1 MNTAKVAASEGI
13 ISRCDRSLRS
23 PESLTT
29 ASGGLYVVA
38 AMLTGLAVLG
48 KAPLIGEIV
57 PAPAGVIYLL
67 CAASCLMPLLYRQFL
82 RVSRF
87 LAVPIVLGVWLVA
100 LVVQSRLLSHLHSQG
115 RGTDQGDCITVG
127 AGQLFHGSWPYDR
140 DLMWSHNP
148 MSCGPGWLVAHAP
161 SLVFGYPATMA
172 ALFTC
177 AVVAVHLVRGFDT
190 VAKFIVLLA
199 ITPGF
204 WLSFAN
210 GNDFATFGVM
220 VVAVSALATT
230 NRPVQRWVAAAGS
243 VALAQFRLPFALLPA
258 VIPIDGP
265 RAGQRGR
272 YSRPLAAIA
281 CAVSLGM
288 YGAFQWWQ
296 PDLML
301 SDGPLHVLE
310 KSVNLV
316 GFPGGRIAVIVAF
329 VFLTAIVAAIS
340 LRFHENYSAL
350 VYVTLTLVPLSAA
363 SLVSTIRAQH
373 GVIDV
378 LGHWEGVSWLT
389 AVAAVAAGIVAHAS
403 MDATASD
410 SPIRL
415 SRSGT
420 GRPDVRRAGDLPG
433 R

>member
-1 MNTAKVAASEGI
+1 MNTAKVAASEGF

-23 PESLTT
+23 PESLTA
-29 ASGGLYVVA
+29 ASGGLYVAA

-48 KAPLIGEIV
+48 KAPLIREIV
-57 PAPAGVIYLL
+57 PAPAGVVYLL

-100 LVVQSRLLSHLHSQG
+100 LVVQYRLLSHLHSQG

-177 AVVAVHLVRGFDT
+177 AAVVVHLVHGFDT

-210 GNDFATFGVM
+210 GNDFVTFGVM
-220 VVAVSALATT
+220 VVAVSALART
-230 NRPVQRWVAAAGS
+230 NRPVQRWVAAAGA
-243 VALAQFRLPFALLPA
+243 VVLAQFRLPFALLPA
-258 VIPIDGP
+258 VIPLDGP

-281 CAVSLGM
+281 CAVSLGT
-288 YGAFQWWQ
+288 YGVFQWWQ

-301 SDGPLHVLE
+301 TDGPFHVLE

-329 VFLTAIVAAIS
+329 VILTAIVAAIS

-350 VYVTLTLVPLSAA
+350 AYVTLTLVPLSAA

-389 AVAAVAAGIVAHAS
+389 AVAAVAAGIVARN
-403 MDATASD
+403 T
-410 SPIRL
+410 RF
-415 SRSGT
+415 SRNGIAPQ
-420 GRPDVRRAGDLPG
+420 GVQRAGDLLD

>member
-148 MSCGPGWLVAHAP
+148 MSCGPGWLVAHAS

-230 NRPVQRWVAAAGS
+230 NRPVQRWVAAAGA

-258 VIPIDGP
+258 VIPLDGP

-288 YGAFQWWQ
+288 YGVFQWWQ

-301 SDGPLHVLE
+301 SDGPFHVLE

-316 GFPGGRIAVIVAF
+316 GLPGGRIAVIVAF

-350 VYVTLTLVPLSAA
+350 AYVTLTLVPLSAA

-389 AVAAVAAGIVAHAS
+389 AVAAVAAGIVAR
-403 MDATASD
+403 TN
-410 SPIRL
+410 RF

>member
-1 MNTAKVAASEGI
+1 MNTAKVAASEGF

-23 PESLTT
+23 PESLTA
-29 ASGGLYVVA
+29 ASAGLYVVA

-48 KAPLIGEIV
+48 KAPLIGEII

-87 LAVPIVLGVWLVA
+87 LAVPIVLGVWLIA
-100 LVVQSRLLSHLHSQG
+100 LVVQSRLLNHLHSQG

-177 AVVAVHLVRGFDT
+177 AVAAVHLVHGFDT

-210 GNDFATFGVM
+210 GNDFVTFGVM

-230 NRPVQRWVAAAGS
+230 NRPVQRWVAAAGA
-243 VALAQFRLPFALLPA
+243 VVLAQFRLPFALLPA
-258 VIPIDGP
+258 VIPLDGP
-265 RAGQRGR
+265 RAAQRGR

-288 YGAFQWWQ
+288 YGIFQWWQ

-301 SDGPLHVLE
+301 SDGPFHVLE
-310 KSVNLV
+310 KSVHLV

-350 VYVTLTLVPLSAA
+350 AYVTLTLVPLSAA

-389 AVAAVAAGIVAHAS
+389 AVAAVAAGIVA
-403 MDATASD
+403 
-410 SPIRL
+410 RNNRF
-415 SRSGT
+415 SRNGIAPR
-420 GRPDVRRAGDLPG
+420 GVQRAGDLLD

>member
-1 MNTAKVAASEGI
+1 
-13 ISRCDRSLRS
+13 
-23 PESLTT
+23 
-29 ASGGLYVVA
+29 
-38 AMLTGLAVLG
+38 MLTGLAVLG

-57 PAPAGVIYLL
+57 PAPAAVIYLL
-67 CAASCLMPLLYRQFL
+67 CGASCLLPLLYRRFL
-82 RVSRF
+82 TVSRF

-161 SLVFGYPATMA
+161 SLIFGYPATMA

-177 AVVAVHLVRGFDT
+177 AVVVVHLVQGFDT
-190 VAKFIVLLA
+190 AAKFVVLLA

-210 GNDFATFGVM
+210 GNDFVTFGVLL
-220 VVAVSALATT
+220 VAVSALAAT
-230 NRPVQRWVAAAGS
+230 NQPIQRWAAAVGA
-243 VALAQFRLPFALLPA
+243 VVLAQFRLPFVLLPA
-258 VIPIDGP
+258 AIPLDGP
-265 RAGQRGR
+265 GAGQRSR
-272 YSRPLAAIA
+272 YSRPVAAIA
-281 CAVSLGM
+281 CLVSLGI
-288 YGAFQWWQ
+288 YGAFQWWK

-301 SDGPLHVLE
+301 SDGPFHVLE

-316 GFPGGRIAVIVAF
+316 GFPGNRIAVIVAF
-329 VFLTAIVAAIS
+329 MILTAVVAAIS
-340 LRFHENYSAL
+340 LRFHERYSAL
-350 VYVTLTLVPLSAA
+350 AYVTLTLVPLSLAG
-363 SLVSTIRAQH
+363 LVSTIQAQH

-389 AVAAVAAGIVAHAS
+389 AVAAVAAGLVAHDNPDLPARVS
-403 MDATASD
+403 RIGTA
-410 SPIRL
+410 PR
-415 SRSGT
+415 G
-420 GRPDVRRAGDLPG
+420 VRRADDLHD